1 MSKVVSKRLLV
12 EGNDDLRVLPE
23 LIEKAGVPWGPKE
36 NPIVKIRQCDGVD
49 ELFASGVI
57 ATELKASGLS
67 ALGVIVDAD
76 DNAHSRWQQIKSE
89 LSDRFTNVPLSIPA
103 GGVVLQQG
111 GLKFGAWIM
120 PDNSSQG
127 MLETFLLY
135 LQPHENPELNELA
148 IRVTTEAKSVNAPFS
163 ENHTDK
169 ARIHSWLAW
178 QDPPGCQ
185 LHIAIL
191 QNMMTYEHDI
201 LSKFITWFRLLYDIP
216 T

>member
-12 EGNDDLRVLPE
+12 EGNDDLRVLPQ
-23 LIEKAGVPWGPKE
+23 LIEKSGVAWGPKE

-76 DNAHSRWQQIKSE
+76 DNAQSRWQQIKSE
-89 LSDRFTNVPLSIPA
+89 LADQFTDIPLSIPLE
-103 GGVVLQQG
+103 GIVLQKD

-135 LQPHENPELNELA
+135 LRPNENQALNDLA
-148 IRVTTEAKSVNAPFS
+148 IRVTAEAKSVNAPFS
-163 ENHTDK
+163 DNHVDK

-185 LHIAIL
+185 LHIAIM
-191 QNMMTYEHDI
+191 QNMMIYEHDV
-201 LSKFITWFRLLYDIP
+201 LSKFMTWFRLLYDIS